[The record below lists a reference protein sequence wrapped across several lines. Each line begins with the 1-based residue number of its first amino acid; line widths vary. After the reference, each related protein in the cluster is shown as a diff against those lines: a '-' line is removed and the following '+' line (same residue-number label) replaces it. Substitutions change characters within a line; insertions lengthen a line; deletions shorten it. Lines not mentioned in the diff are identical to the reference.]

1 MGSFSKAWS
10 LMKMPYKAY
19 ACPQCELPTLIPNE
33 DLKGSWYSTCMNC
46 GFVAVSNEKRSSSK
60 YLTDEQKDEDKRRG
74 QEIAQDLIDSMQE
87 RVGAG
92 RMPHRKTEY
101 PNLSDIF
108 QNPLQLI
115 LADTG
120 HESLSDLIRAYARL
134 KAERDAR
141 LPDSVRSSL
150 PDAEQY
156 ESELAEEA
164 LSGFEERNADYL
176 LNAFLNMKRGGS
188 E

>member
-74 QEIAQDLIDSMQE
+74 QEIAQ
-87 RVGAG
+87 
-92 RMPHRKTEY
+92 
-101 PNLSDIF
+101 N
-108 QNPLQLI
+108 
-115 LADTG
+115 
-120 HESLSDLIRAYARL
+120 
-134 KAERDAR
+134 
-141 LPDSVRSSL
+141 
-150 PDAEQY
+150 
-156 ESELAEEA
+156 
-164 LSGFEERNADYL
+164 
-176 LNAFLNMKRGGS
+176 
-188 E
+188 

>member
-1 MGSFSKAWS
+1 MDSFSKAWS

-33 DLKGSWYSTCMNC
+33 DGKGSYYSTCMNC
-46 GFVAVSNEKRSSSK
+46 GFVAVSNQRRSSSR
-60 YLTDEQKDEDKRRG
+60 YLTDEEKDQFKQIGEKNN
-74 QEIAQDLIDSMQE
+74 QNFIDIMQE
-87 RVGAG
+87 ADGG
-92 RMPHRKTEY
+92 GSMPHRKTEY
-101 PNLSDIF
+101 SNIYDI
-108 QNPLQLI
+108 LQHPIRMI
-115 LADTG
+115 LADTD

-141 LPDSVRSSL
+141 LPDSMRSSI

-176 LNAFLNMKRGGS
+176 LNAFLNMKRRGS